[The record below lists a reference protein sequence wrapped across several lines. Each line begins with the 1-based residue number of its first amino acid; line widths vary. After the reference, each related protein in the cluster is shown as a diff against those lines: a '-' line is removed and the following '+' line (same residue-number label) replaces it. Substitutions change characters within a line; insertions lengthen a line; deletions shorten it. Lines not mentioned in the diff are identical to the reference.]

1 VPVAEIEQVKAAS
14 LAAIEQGTRLVFMPV
29 FYALVRV

>member
-1 VPVAEIEQVKAAS
+1 VARAKAAD
-14 LAAIEQGTRLVFMPV
+14 LAAVESGARLAFMPV